1 MVKVHYIPDRYNLIC
16 LFLLFLVLVGCT
28 EDKNTFHVEGPIE
41 DIKQQSSQIYVDG
54 FWLPIKNIEN
64 YKVGDV
70 IKAEVESI
78 AEGDQYDPEKIKVH
92 KMELNEHSVEGSE
105 KP

>member
-1 MVKVHYIPDRYNLIC
+1 M
-16 LFLLFLVLVGCT
+16 
-28 EDKNTFHVEGPIE
+28 
-41 DIKQQSSQIYVDG
+41 DG

-64 YKVGDV
+64 FKVGDV
-70 IKAEVESI
+70 IKADVESI
-78 AEGDQYDPEKIKVH
+78 AEGDQYDSEKIKVH